1 MKYYSTKRIDS
12 TGAHYRLI
20 FGERSNGK
28 TYACLFRALENFS
41 KDRQQTFA
49 YLRRWDEDIKSGR
62 MNRLFA
68 GHVKNGVLKK
78 LKLKLADGSDA
89 TGITFYSGCFYL
101 THYDEESGETKRDPD
116 PCGYAFSLTAYEH
129 DKGQSTPTVTMIIF
143 DEFLTRKMY
152 LPDEFVIL
160 MNVISTIIRVEAKC
174 IIYLLGNTV
183 NKYSPYFDE
192 MGISKIK
199 NMKPGDLDIYEY
211 GNSGLK
217 LAAEYADSDKS
228 GKPSDVYFAFDN
240 PKLQMITSG
249 AWEIAIYP
257 HNTTKYKPKDIVY
270 NYFIVFQGE
279 ILQADI
285 VVTNEIKFTMI
296 HRKTGPIKD
305 PDDALIYS
313 LDTDPR
319 PNWRRNILKPFDRTG
334 KKITEFFGKD
344 LVFYQDNTVGE
355 IVRNYLQACSRLS
368 VIKA

>member
-1 MKYYSTKRIDS
+1 
-12 TGAHYRLI
+12 
-20 FGERSNGK
+20 
-28 TYACLFRALENFS
+28 
-41 KDRQQTFA
+41 
-49 YLRRWDEDIKSGR
+49 
-62 MNRLFA
+62 MNRLFS
-68 GHVKNGVLKK
+68 GHVKNKVLQK
-78 LKLKLADGSDA
+78 LKLKLADGSPA

-101 THYDEESGETKRDPD
+101 TSYDEETGETKRDQE

-129 DKGQSTPTVTMIIF
+129 DKGQSTPTVTTIIF

-174 IIYLLGNTV
+174 TIYLLGNTV

-199 NMKPGDLDIYEY
+199 NMKPGDIDIYEY
-211 GNSGLK
+211 GNSGLR
-217 LAAEYADSDKS
+217 LAAEYADSDKD

-257 HNTTKYKPKDIVY
+257 HNTTKYKPKDIVF
-270 NYFIVFQGE
+270 NYFIVFQNE

-285 VVTNEIKFTMI
+285 VVTNTVKFTMI
-296 HRKTGPIKD
+296 HRKTGEIKNKD
-305 PDDALIYS
+305 SDLVFC

-334 KKITEFFGKD
+334 KKIAEFFGKD

-355 IVRNYLQACSRLS
+355 IVRNYLQACSRLT